1 MKKTFPLHVTGKAD
15 ARVLDAI
22 KHDVRKYVQR
32 ERRKTLPEG
41 FELWNFDCKVG
52 ADPAGATVCALGDIS
67 AAIDAVA
74 QTGTA
79 AVYVEVLA
87 SPGLRSGPAAGSSST
102 GGARAP

>member
-41 FELWNFDCKVG
+41 FDLWNFDCKVG
-52 ADPAGATVCALGDIS
+52 AEPANATVCALGDIS

-74 QTGTA
+74 QGGA
-79 AVYVEVLA
+79 AVVYIEILA
-87 SPGLRSGPAAGSSST
+87 AAGQRSRPST
-102 GGARAP
+102 DPSAATTRGP